1 LSAVKFSTILSTTT
15 KLEIIM
21 KKLIIMLAVSFLGI
35 AGATQAAS
43 PLVDV
48 AWITANTGKAEIV
61 YLDFRRNAAYLR
73 GHIPG
78 AIHSNY
84 GKDGW
89 REKNSDGTIGMIPS
103 AEKLAVLIGGLGIG
117 NGDHVVLLPAG
128 NSSSDMGVGT
138 RVYWTFKVLGHDEV
152 SILNGGMN
160 AYKKAKAKLE
170 KGLVKRDPKTFSTRW
185 RSKMVV
191 TKAQV
196 KKALD
201 TGVTLVDSRTYD
213 QYVGLNKH
221 PKAKRKG
228 TITGAVVLPQNWL
241 TVGGKG
247 TFRSNAELKKLYV
260 ASGVPTSGEQITFC
274 NTGHWASIDWFVGS
288 ELVGNNQTQMYDGSM
303 VEWTA
308 DASLPIEQKINY

>member
-1 LSAVKFSTILSTTT
+1 MKQKV
-15 KLEIIM
+15 IM
-21 KKLIIMLAVSFLGI
+21 KKLILMLAVSLLGI

-48 AWITANTGKAEIV
+48 AWVKANTGKAGIV
-61 YLDFRRNAAYLR
+61 FLDFRGNAAYLR
-73 GHIPG
+73 GHVPG

-89 REKNSDGTIGMIPS
+89 REKNSEGIIGMIPS
-103 AEKLAVLIGGLGIG
+103 QNKLAALIGGLGIG

-170 KGLVKRDPKTFSTRW
+170 KGLVKLDPKTFATKW
-185 RSKMVV
+185 RSEMII
-191 TKAQV
+191 TRSQV

-201 TGVTLVDSRTYD
+201 AGVPMIDTRTYD
-213 QYVGLNKH
+213 QHVGLNQH
-221 PKAKRKG
+221 PKAKSKG
-228 TITGAVVLPQNWL
+228 TIPGSTNLPQNWL
-241 TVGGKG
+241 TFGGKG
-247 TFRSNAELKKLYV
+247 TFRSNDELTKIYN
-260 ASGVPTSGEQITFC
+260 AAGVPTSGEQVQFC
-274 NTGHWASIDWFVGS
+274 NTGHWASIGWFAGS
-288 ELVGNNQTQMYDGSM
+288 ELVGNKQTLMYDGSM
-303 VEWTA
+303 VDWTA
-308 DASLPIEQKINY
+308 DSSMPMERTISY

>member
-1 LSAVKFSTILSTTT
+1 M
-15 KLEIIM
+15 KLDFIM
-21 KKLIIMLAVSFLGI
+21 KKLILILAVFFLVI
-35 AGATQAAS
+35 AHAALAAT

-48 AWITANTGKAEIV
+48 EWVKANTGKAGIV
-61 YLDFRRNAAYLR
+61 YLDLRGNIEYLR
-73 GHIPG
+73 GHVPG

-84 GKDGW
+84 GEDGW

-103 AEKLAVLIGGLGIG
+103 ANKLATLIGGLGIG
-117 NGDHVVLLPAG
+117 NSDHVVLLPAG

-138 RVYWTFKVLGHDEV
+138 RIYWTFKVLGHDKV

-160 AYKKAKAKLE
+160 AYKKAKATLE
-170 KGLVKRDPKTFSTRW
+170 RGLVKLNPKMFSTQW
-185 RSKMVV
+185 RFEMVV
-191 TKAQV
+191 TKTHV
-196 KKALD
+196 KRALD
-201 TGVTLVDSRTYD
+201 AGVTLVDSRTYD

-228 TITGAVVLPQNWL
+228 TITGAVILPQNWL

-247 TFRSNAELKKLYV
+247 TLRSNAELKKLYV

-274 NTGHWASIDWFVGS
+274 NTGHLASIDWFVGS
-288 ELVGNNQTQMYDGSM
+288 ELVGNNQTHMYDGSM

-308 DASLPIEQKINY
+308 DANLPMERKVNY

>member
-1 LSAVKFSTILSTTT
+1 
-15 KLEIIM
+15 M
-21 KKLIIMLAVSFLGI
+21 KKLIILLIVSFIGI
-35 AGATQAAS
+35 AGSTLAAN

-48 AWITANTGKAEIV
+48 AWVTANKGKAGIV
-61 YLDFRRNAAYLR
+61 YLDFRSNAEYLR
-73 GHIPG
+73 GHVPG

-84 GKDGW
+84 DKDGW
-89 REKNSDGTIGMIPS
+89 REKNSHGTIGMIPS
-103 AEKLAVLIGGLGIG
+103 ANKLATLIGGMGIG

-138 RVYWTFKVLGHDEV
+138 RVYWTFKVLGHDKV

-160 AYKKAKAKLE
+160 AYKKVKAKLE
-170 KGLVKRDPKTFSTRW
+170 KGLVKLEPKTFSTQW
-185 RSKMVV
+185 RSEMVV

-201 TGVTLVDSRTYD
+201 AGVTLVDSRTYD

-228 TITGAVVLPQNWL
+228 TIIGAVVLPQNWL
-241 TVGGKG
+241 TVGGTG
-247 TFRSNAELKKLYV
+247 TFRSKAELKKLYS
-260 ASGVPTSGEQITFC
+260 ASGVPSSGEQITFC
-274 NTGHWASIDWFVGS
+274 NTGHWASINWFVGS

-308 DASLPIEQKINY
+308 DASLPMDRKVNY

>member
-1 LSAVKFSTILSTTT
+1 MKQLILMFV
-15 KLEIIM
+15 LF
-21 KKLIIMLAVSFLGI
+21 FLGI
-35 AGATQAAS
+35 TGVTQAVN

-48 AWITANTGKAEIV
+48 AWVTANTGKAGII
-61 YLDFRRNAAYLR
+61 YLDFRGNTEYLR
-73 GHIPG
+73 GHVPG

-89 REKNSDGTIGMIPS
+89 REKNADGTIGMIPS
-103 AEKLAVLIGGLGIG
+103 AAKLAALIGGLGIG
-117 NGDHVVLLPAG
+117 NADHVVLLPPG
-128 NSSSDMGVGT
+128 NSSSDMGIGT
-138 RVYWTFKVLGHDEV
+138 RIYWTFKVLGHDEI

-160 AYKKAKAKLE
+160 AYKKEKEKVKLE
-170 KGLVKRDPKTFSTRW
+170 KGLVKLEPKTFSTQW

-196 KKALD
+196 MKALD
-201 TGVTLVDSRTYD
+201 AGVTLVDSRTYD

-221 PKAKRKG
+221 PKAKSKG
-228 TITGAVVLPQNWL
+228 TITGAMALPQNWL

-247 TFRSNAELKKLYV
+247 IFRNNDELKKLYI

-288 ELVGNNQTQMYDGSM
+288 ELVGNKKTQMYDGSM

-308 DASLPIEQKINY
+308 DASLPMERKINY